1 MLTVEKKN
9 ELDALLASYE
19 VTSRLLDEKTA
30 DAAMLSTIVQMV
42 REGENEMALYTLR
55 NLKPHALDRVK
66 GKEEKE
72 EVEDEPDLDLN
83 DLLDFL
89 FG

>member
-9 ELDALLASYE
+9 ELDALLTSYE
-19 VTSRLLDEKTA
+19 TTSRLLNEKTA

-42 REGENEMALYTLR
+42 REGENEMALYTLHH
-55 NLKPHALDRVK
+55 LKPRALDRVMEPK
-66 GKEEKE
+66 KEEK
-72 EVEDEPDLDLN
+72 DEPDLDLD

-89 FG
+89 FN